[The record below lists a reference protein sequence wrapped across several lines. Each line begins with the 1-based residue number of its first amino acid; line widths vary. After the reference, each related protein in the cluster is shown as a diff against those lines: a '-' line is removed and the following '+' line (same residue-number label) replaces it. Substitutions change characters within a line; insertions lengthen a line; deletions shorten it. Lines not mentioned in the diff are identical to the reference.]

1 MLKLVYILLA
11 GLICEAIGVVLLS
24 KGLKQIGEVSA
35 ITFSEVTRLIARGA
49 ANGNILGGVALEA
62 AFFGTLLYLM
72 SRGDVSFV
80 WPLTSLGFVLTTLA
94 AKFILHENVTALR
107 WSGVL
112 LIVLGA
118 GLITYSEKLHKKP
131 NPAAHNAAP
140 ANPNKSDAT

>member
-1 MLKLVYILLA
+1 MLKLIYILLG

-24 KGLKQIGEVSA
+24 KGLKQIGEASA
-35 ITFSEVTRLIARGA
+35 ITFSEVARLIGRGA
-49 ANGNILGGVALEA
+49 ANPNILSGVAFEA

-94 AKFILHENVTALR
+94 AKFILHEDVSAVR

-131 NPAAHNAAP
+131 EKVGPAVPSGPRAQ
-140 ANPNKSDAT
+140 